1 MVINRKAS
9 LLFKQKKE
17 KNAFSFY
24 PVGEGVLLSK
34 KFETLVEDSI
44 YIKTKLRFNK
54 ISFDYY
60 KKVQNADLSSYDTD
74 FVNLYR
80 NGIVVFYGNEYKLSD
95 LYIISGLKNNLNV
108 NYLISFKNANYSIL
122 TKENI
127 VDFVRKEI
135 ISFSLTLS
143 FYNIYLLCKELGLYS
158 NNSITINDKNLDNV
172 LEIIKKSN
180 LEKHSKVPET
190 YYLYILFLI
199 LYVLLQIF

>member
-9 LLFKQKKE
+9 LLFKQIIE
-17 KNAFSFY
+17 KNAFSLY

-158 NNSITINDKNLDNV
+158 NNSITINDKNLNND
-172 LEIIKKSN
+172 LKIIKKSN

-190 YYLYILFLI
+190 YYL
-199 LYVLLQIF
+199 

>member
-9 LLFKQKKE
+9 LLFKQIIE
-17 KNAFSFY
+17 KNAFSLY

-190 YYLYILFLI
+190 YYL
-199 LYVLLQIF
+199 

>member
-9 LLFKQKKE
+9 LLFKQIIE
-17 KNAFSFY
+17 KNAFSLY

-108 NYLISFKNANYSIL
+108 NYLISFKNADYSIL

-190 YYLYILFLI
+190 YYL
-199 LYVLLQIF
+199 

>member
-9 LLFKQKKE
+9 LLFKQIIE
-17 KNAFSFY
+17 KNAFSLY

-135 ISFSLTLS
+135 VSFSLTLS

-190 YYLYILFLI
+190 YYL
-199 LYVLLQIF
+199 

>member
-9 LLFKQKKE
+9 LLFKQIIE
-17 KNAFSFY
+17 KNAFSLY

-108 NYLISFKNANYSIL
+108 NYFISFKNATYSIL

-135 ISFSLTLS
+135 VSFSLTLS

-190 YYLYILFLI
+190 YYL
-199 LYVLLQIF
+199 

>member
-9 LLFKQKKE
+9 LLFKQIIE
-17 KNAFSFY
+17 KNAFSLY

-60 KKVQNADLSSYDTD
+60 KKVQNADLSSYDID

-143 FYNIYLLCKELGLYS
+143 FYNIYLLCKELGL
-158 NNSITINDKNLDNV
+158 
-172 LEIIKKSN
+172 
-180 LEKHSKVPET
+180 
-190 YYLYILFLI
+190 
-199 LYVLLQIF
+199 

>member
-9 LLFKQKKE
+9 LLFKQIIE

-190 YYLYILFLI
+190 YYL
-199 LYVLLQIF
+199 